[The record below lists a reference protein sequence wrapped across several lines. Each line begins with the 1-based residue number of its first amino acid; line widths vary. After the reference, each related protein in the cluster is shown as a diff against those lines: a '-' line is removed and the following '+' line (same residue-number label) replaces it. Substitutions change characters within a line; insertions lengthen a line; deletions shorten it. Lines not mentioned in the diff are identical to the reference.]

1 MQTHGILHT
10 LVGFVYAF
18 QDQEKINVPIMSSW
32 GEKLFVHIHILTKI
46 FENFKVITL
55 KTKCAY

>member
-18 QDQEKINVPIMSSW
+18 QDQEKINVPIMFSW
-32 GEKLFVHIHILTKI
+32 GEKLFVHIHIFTKI
-46 FENFKVITL
+46 FENLKVITL
-55 KTKCAY
+55 